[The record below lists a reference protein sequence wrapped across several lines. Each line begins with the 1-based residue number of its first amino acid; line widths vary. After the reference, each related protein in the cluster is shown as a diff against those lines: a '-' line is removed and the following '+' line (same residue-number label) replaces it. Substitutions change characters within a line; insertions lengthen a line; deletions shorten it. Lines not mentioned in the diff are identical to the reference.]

1 MRSSARDFGSS
12 VSRAVATGVLAMTLS
27 LAGCGMESAPGGK
40 PSEKQAVVATEKPAK
55 KDERK
60 KDERK
65 KDERKKDERK
75 KDERK
80 EAEKSE
86 ASPKAPGRKFADL
99 MPQKDKPVETEA
111 RDTRQKPVE
120 PKPSAPAKRLLTKP
134 SPRETKREPQGGG
147 SIVHPGS
154 FCSTS
159 GATGVTKKGT
169 SMVCK
174 EAKGGRLRWG
184 RA

>member
-1 MRSSARDFGSS
+1 MRSFVRDFGSS
-12 VSRAVATGVLAMTLS
+12 ASLTVATGVLAVTLS
-27 LAGCGMESAPGGK
+27 LAGCGIESAPEGK
-40 PSEKQAVVATEKPAK
+40 PTEKQAVVTTEKPAK
-55 KDERK
+55 KA
-60 KDERK
+60 
-65 KDERKKDERK
+65 
-75 KDERK
+75 ERK
-80 EAEKSE
+80 EAERKE
-86 ASPKAPGRKFADL
+86 AERKETAEPQASTKAPGRKFADL
-99 MPQKDKPVETEA
+99 MPKKDKPVETEA